1 MAETNRMTADDRND
15 EKARNLL
22 LAINGQEGSGEQA
35 GDRTALS
42 GEQSGESGSASASG
56 EDGSGETIV
65 EHYAENER
73 EYRDDNVKD
82 TTDTNEY
89 TADDIQILEGLEAVR
104 KRPGMYIG
112 TTSSR
117 GLHHLVYE
125 TMRSWTILS
134 MRRSPATVRISR

>member
-42 GEQSGESGSASASG
+42 GEQSGESGRASASG

-89 TADDIQILEGLEAVR
+89 TYSD
-104 KRPGMYIG
+104 
-112 TTSSR
+112 SR
-117 GLHHLVYE
+117 GSGGGPQAAWHVYRHHIIPRTASSGL
-125 TMRSWTILS
+125 
-134 MRRSPATVRISR
+134 